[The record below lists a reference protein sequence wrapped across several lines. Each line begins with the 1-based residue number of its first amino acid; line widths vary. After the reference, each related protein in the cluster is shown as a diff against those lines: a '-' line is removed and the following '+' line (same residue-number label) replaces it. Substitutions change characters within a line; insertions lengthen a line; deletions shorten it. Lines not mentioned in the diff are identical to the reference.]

1 MHALLDVL
9 TLHSAHD
16 REIESEQTAHSIVIS
31 ISQILI
37 ARKW

>member
-16 REIESEQTAHSIVIS
+16 REIESEQSRA
-31 ISQILI
+31 LI
-37 ARKW
+37 QLSFQYP